1 MTELLPRM
9 EQARLARSQARA
21 SLDGGVAQVK
31 ADLAARGVGG
41 RIADKASD
49 TATEALAV
57 AIEVADNNRAVVAG
71 TIAALGVWFMRRPII
86 RLASR
91 AFGTRQQQDE
101 DQDNG

>member
-1 MTELLPRM
+1 MTDLLPEMQR
-9 EQARLARSQARA
+9 ARTARNLART
-21 SLDGGVAQVK
+21 SLDGDVARVK

-41 RIADKASD
+41 RIADKATD

-86 RLASR
+86 RLAGR
-91 AFGTRQQQDE
+91 AFGSRRKQDE
-101 DQDNG
+101 DFDDE